1 MVPHE
6 GNIVTTLAPAAEFMG
21 ISRAA
26 ATVREQIARAAA
38 VDAPVLVV
46 GESGVGKELVARGIH
61 DRSNRAPGPFVALNC
76 AAIPDGLVESELFG
90 HEPGSFTDG
99 KSLRRGAFELADRGT
114 LFLDEVGD
122 LSPLA
127 QPKLLRS
134 LESGEFLRVGGEQIR
149 RSDLRIIAATNH
161 DLHRMSVE
169 NRFRAD
175 LLYRLRVIEIRVPSL
190 RHRREDIPM
199 LADRFARHFAATQKQ
214 PFRGF
219 SPEAIQAL
227 TRYPWPGNVREL
239 RSVVQRALSFRLDG
253 LIDGSVLDLDP
264 VSAGRIG
271 LRALLDEDWKNARRK
286 FESAYASHLL
296 GRFGGSVREAAH
308 AAGLAPRSLYKMLRR
323 QRQRRGDEE

>member
-1 MVPHE
+1 MTVF
-6 GNIVTTLAPAAEFMG
+6 APPAEFLG
-21 ISRAA
+21 VSRAA

-61 DRSNRAPGPFVALNC
+61 DRSVRGTAAFVALNC

-90 HEPGSFTDG
+90 HEPGAFTDG
-99 KSLRRGAFELADRGT
+99 RSLRRGAFELADRGT

-122 LSPLA
+122 LSLSA

-134 LESGEFLRVGGEQIR
+134 LESGEYLRVGAEQAR
-149 RSDLRIIAATNH
+149 RADLRVIAATNH

-175 LLYRLRVIEIRVPSL
+175 LLYRLRVIEIRVPPL
-190 RHRREDIPM
+190 RHRREDVSL
-199 LADRFARHFAATQKQ
+199 LAERFAHQFARAHRQ
-214 PFRGF
+214 PFLGF
-219 SPEAIQAL
+219 SEEAIQAL
-227 TRYPWPGNVREL
+227 VRYPWPGNVREL
-239 RSVVQRALSFRLDG
+239 RSVVQRALSFRIDG
-253 LIDGSVLDLDP
+253 LVDGSVLDLDP

-271 LRALLDEDWKNARRK
+271 LRALLDEDWKIARRK
-286 FESAYASHLL
+286 FEAAYASHLL
-296 GRFGGSVREAAH
+296 GRFGGSVREAAQ

-323 QRQRRGDEE
+323 QRERRARSE

>member
-1 MVPHE
+1 MTVLTP
-6 GNIVTTLAPAAEFMG
+6 PAEFLG
-21 ISRAA
+21 VSRAA
-26 ATVREQIARAAA
+26 ATVREQIARAAS

-61 DRSNRAPGPFVALNC
+61 DRSSRAAGPFVALNC

-90 HEPGSFTDG
+90 HEPGAFTG
-99 KSLRRGAFELADRGT
+99 GEKMRKGIFEYANGGT
-114 LFLDEVGD
+114 VFLDEVGD
-122 LSPLA
+122 LSAAA

-134 LESGEFLRVGGEQIR
+134 LESGEFLRVGAEQAR
-149 RSDLRIIAATNH
+149 HADLRVIAATNH

-175 LLYRLRVIEIRVPSL
+175 LLYRLRVIEIRVPPL
-190 RHRREDIPM
+190 RHRREDIPL
-199 LADRFARHFAATQKQ
+199 LAERFALQFSNAHHQ

-219 SPEAIQAL
+219 SAEATQAL
-227 TRYPWPGNVREL
+227 VRYQWPGNVREL
-239 RSVVQRALSFRLDG
+239 RSVVQRALSFRIDG
-253 LIDGSVLDLDP
+253 LVDGAVLDLDP

-271 LRALLDEDWKNARRK
+271 LRSLLDEDWKNARRK
-286 FESAYASHLL
+286 FEAAYASHLL

-323 QRQRRGDEE
+323 QRQRRGDVE